1 MRNNISLEMHL
12 EQIHLLKQFFKP
24 NDNKLKRYCE
34 INQIKHTKKNIQ
46 NNFLINSFSKQL
58 RYFH

>member
-1 MRNNISLEMHL
+1 MRNNISLEMPL
-12 EQIHLLKQFFKP
+12 EQIHLLKQFLKP

-34 INQIKHTKKNIQ
+34 INQIKHAKKNIQ